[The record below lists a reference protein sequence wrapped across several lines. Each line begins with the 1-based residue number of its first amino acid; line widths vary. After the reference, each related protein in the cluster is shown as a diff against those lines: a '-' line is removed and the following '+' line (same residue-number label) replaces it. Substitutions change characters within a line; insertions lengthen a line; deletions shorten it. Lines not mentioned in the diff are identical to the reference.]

1 MAQQEY
7 TSENVKVDDEAPQAR
22 QGKQNQNVY
31 EGTAPKATK
40 ETNAAD
46 ESPEVA
52 RAMKDGWAPK
62 EQWKG
67 DPSKWVDA
75 AEFNYRG
82 ELMRHIQRSNDEV
95 AELRAAKGVTDK
107 ALEKLGKVHQKTLER
122 EKQEILEAIEAE
134 KIQAIEDG
142 DGKAAVAADKKLD
155 KVKAEFQ
162 EMEGEIANEAP
173 GEEQIQYPQEYV
185 DWAQQNNEWYG
196 KNAAMTAKS
205 DLEAQ
210 VFLVDYY
217 EEHGVQPQPREVL
230 EHLDVYIRETY
241 PKAFGLNESPQKQST
256 RQQSTEM
263 IEPGAKAPTQK
274 RNGNKSTYTEK
285 DLTPEEIPVIRQMAR
300 VSDMSVQDYIN
311 HLAELKELDVQQ

>member
-7 TSENVKVDDEAPQAR
+7 TSENVTVDNEAPQAR

-31 EGTAPKATK
+31 EGTAPSATK
-40 ETNAAD
+40 TAD

-52 RAMKDGWAPK
+52 RATKDGWAPK

-82 ELMRHIQRSNDEV
+82 ELMRHIQRANDEV
-95 AELRAAKGVTDK
+95 AELKASKGVTDK
-107 ALEKLGKVHQKTLER
+107 ALEKLGKIHQKTLER
-122 EKQEILEAIEAE
+122 EKQDILDSIEAE
-134 KIQAIEDG
+134 KVQAIEDG

-162 EMEGEIANEAP
+162 EMEGEIANESP
-173 GEEQIQYPQEYV
+173 DQEGQIQYPQEYV
-185 DWAQQNNEWYG
+185 DWAQNNNQWYG

-241 PKAFGLNESPQKQST
+241 PKAFGLDEAPQKST

-274 RNGNKSTYTEK
+274 RNSGNKSNYTEK
-285 DLTPEEIPVIRQMAR
+285 DLTAEEVPVVRQMAR

-311 HLAELKELDVQQ
+311 HLAELNELDVQQ